1 MHDCLMKNTA
11 TIKQLSESKDP
22 GIITCEE
29 STEKKSKEKGV
40 QNGKIRKGGGV
51 LLLIHLKAVGHCNWL
66 GVV

>member
-40 QNGKIRKGGGV
+40 QNGKIRKGGGGPTV
-51 LLLIHLKAVGHCNWL
+51 DPLESCRAL
-66 GVV
+66 